1 MSPLQEAGLLLHSI
15 HANGWRKHPAEL
27 AILDQFKDTLEF
39 QLVSKKQLSWHA
51 IHGPNRPICPVCKIK
66 PLVKTRGFFVVE
78 PKITCLVRLGRINNY
93 NTRIRI
99 PLGNHMKELLEKLL
113 ATDVL
118 NEDTKAE
125 IAAAFT
131 KMVNEQ
137 VEQTRVQTELEVR
150 TQLTEQWITERDN
163 LIDAMDMQMT
173 ELLESEIA
181 ELKQDIAAFRDLE
194 VEYAGKLVEARK
206 DLAEQLDADIYT
218 LATKLDEYIED
229 KLRAEMTEL
238 KESIDEV
245 RKNELG
251 RRAFEMFAREYQSSF
266 VNKTEI
272 ERKLAESEQKMAAMK
287 KQLSE
292 SETKYNSIAR
302 ERKMEEL
309 LAPLAGKQRAVME
322 TILKSVPTETLEEGY
337 NMFLPRVL
345 KESKQSVQE
354 GKVLTESGKAAI
366 EDGKTTTIKTGDG
379 RQAPQLNESAAF
391 GSPDLEKLRRLAG
404 ISH

>member
-1 MSPLQEAGLLLHSI
+1 MDSGL
-15 HANGWRKHPAEL
+15 RK
-27 AILDQFKDTLEF
+27 
-39 QLVSKKQLSWHA
+39 
-51 IHGPNRPICPVCKIK
+51 K
-66 PLVKTRGFFVVE
+66 PLVKTRGFFVVK
-78 PKITCLVRLGRINNY
+78 PKITRLVRLGRINNY

-137 VEQTRVQTELEVR
+137 VEQTRVQTELQVR

-272 ERKLAESEQKMAAMK
+272 ERKLAESERKMAAMK

-379 RQAPQLNESAAF
+379 RQAPQLNESAAV